1 MELVVA
7 TLNLRPLLPG
17 RASTVVPSNALAR
30 EAPPLLLF
38 VLLRGVTG
46 GFLPLNVVVV
56 GAEAAV
62 AVSTGGN
69 AVDARSPWRKWHL
82 PRRRHSFCFDH
93 DVSLADLDVSDLSS
107 PA

>member
-62 AVSTGGN
+62 AVVAVALIPSTRGEVPG
-69 AVDARSPWRKWHL
+69 VPT
-82 PRRRHSFCFDH
+82 
-93 DVSLADLDVSDLSS
+93 
-107 PA
+107 